1 MIEQKTYSHPLSLNL
16 YGLNITSSTISN
28 TNTAI
33 IFEAEKSVLLMDSYY
48 NEKNNSVAVC
58 GSNFNKNQLLLLIK
72 NCNIKNIILA
82 FDKEYEKVGTSQYNK
97 YIDKIRKIGLKYSN
111 YANFYYIL
119 DKENLLQ
126 IKDSPIDKGAD
137 IFNYLLSKKMYIRS
151 NYEL

>member
-1 MIEQKTYSHPLSLNL
+1 
-16 YGLNITSSTISN
+16 
-28 TNTAI
+28 
-33 IFEAEKSVLLMDSYY
+33 MDSYY

-72 NCNIKNIILA
+72 NCNIRNIILA

-97 YIDKIRKIGLKYSN
+97 YIDKIRRIGLKYSN